1 MSKSKEFISTSESD
15 SDAEPKPKKKKP
27 SEKKVEKREEKSK
40 AGASS
45 GPEEHSFQLAK
56 NRFVTVS
63 EFRGKVLV
71 GIREFYESD
80 GQMKPGKKGISLSVD
95 QWKKLKEQVDDIDE
109 AVKKVS

>member
-1 MSKSKEFISTSESD
+1 MPKSKEFVSSSESD
-15 SDAEPKPKKKKP
+15 SEPKPKKKKP
-27 SEKKVEKREEKSK
+27 VEKKVEKKEEKSK
-40 AGASS
+40 GGASS

-71 GIREFYESD
+71 GIREYYDAD
-80 GQMKPGKKGISLSVD
+80 GEMKPGKKGISLNLE

-109 AVKKVS
+109 VVQKFS